1 MRSPVAGIQPSRE
14 QHQVSWES
22 LLMMGSSIIDPEP
35 TFSRVKVQALKK
47 IVERLPEKSI
57 IAPNTPRTQ
66 ENNVQKRRRL
76 AKFGECQGQ
85 QTGVPERNI
94 TSDKMPRVKVE
105 WEPRF
110 AKTLPQTPRGRRS
123 RSIRDLSI
131 KLVGGVPHANASKP
145 KVSSPR
151 TPRKEIRCRHCGA
164 AHWSHRCPN
173 KVRRRESLLQ
183 QKMPDL
189 PKEVKADPAKD
200 KSVLSSDPPTEPG
213 PKTRKYKFDFKVR
226 REGFQ
231 RRGKSKWMPSPRF
244 RAD

>member
-76 AKFGECQGQ
+76 VKFGECQGQ
-85 QTGVPERNI
+85 QNGVPERNI

-123 RSIRDLSI
+123 IRNLSI

>member
-47 IVERLPEKSI
+47 IVERLPEKSLNT
-57 IAPNTPRTQ
+57 PNTPRTQ
-66 ENNVQKRRRL
+66 ENNVQRRRKL
-76 AKFGECQGQ
+76 PKFGECQGQ
-85 QTGVPERNI
+85 ENGVPERNI

-110 AKTLPQTPRGRRS
+110 AKTLPQTPRGR

-151 TPRKEIRCRHCGA
+151 TPRKEIRCRHCGK

-189 PKEVKADPAKD
+189 PPVVKSDPAKD
-200 KSVLSSDPPTEPG
+200 KSVLSSEPPTEPG

-226 REGFQ
+226 RDGFQ
-231 RRGKSKWMPSPRF
+231 RRGKSKWMASPRF
-244 RAD
+244 KPE